1 AVAVLYPDDGVIR
14 ILNPEGNQLWQQ
26 GRDGIAGGVEAAD
39 QFGYAVA
46 AGDFNKDG
54 SADIVVGVKNEN
66 SHAGAVNVIYG
77 TPVPTPFEDRTPP
90 SISFHVDGAR
100 PLAGWF
106 TSDAAVTWTGPDPE
120 SSIRSTAGCGP
131 VSI

>member
-1 AVAVLYPDDGVIR
+1 GRHCGAPFGWRLPAARIKGRNAPAALVIGVPGEDAYGGAVAVLYPDDGVIR

-77 TPVPTPFEDRTPP
+77 TPVPTPF
-90 SISFHVDGAR
+90 
-100 PLAGWF
+100 
-106 TSDAAVTWTGPDPE
+106 
-120 SSIRSTAGCGP
+120 
-131 VSI
+131 